1 MRSTLIRCKT
11 QTSAIY
17 TSMRLTYLAEKWL
30 SLASLGQKNGC
41 PWLRSMRLTCL
52 AEKWPSLASVFFGIG
67 QNCGHVPELSGVP
80 WSLAMLWLCF
90 GDFLMD
96 VWRCHQ
102 RRRATPRGQLDSENA
117 GPNGWIAIC

>member
-41 PWLRSMRLTCL
+41 PWLRSTRLTCL
-52 AEKWPSLASVFFGIG
+52 AENGRPWLRSSLGLARIADTCLRAVGSSLVTGNAMAVLWRFSYGCLALPS
-67 QNCGHVPELSGVP
+67 
-80 WSLAMLWLCF
+80 
-90 GDFLMD
+90 
-96 VWRCHQ
+96 
-102 RRRATPRGQLDSENA
+102 ATPSHTTGSTRQ
-117 GPNGWIAIC
+117 

>member
-67 QNCGHVPELSGVP
+67 QNCGHVP
-80 WSLAMLWLCF
+80 
-90 GDFLMD
+90 
-96 VWRCHQ
+96 
-102 RRRATPRGQLDSENA
+102 
-117 GPNGWIAIC
+117 